1 MLIDFLGLPVLA
13 QQSTQNSLSPHPEYF
28 ERRAGI
34 LCTLATTITSVSSL
48 VLRFNVTLVSRLRV
62 NGMRLAYD
70 EAVLDK
76 FSDILSAVGSSNFCG
91 LIGVE
96 PDLLL
101 AAFQY

>member
-1 MLIDFLGLPVLA
+1 M
-13 QQSTQNSLSPHPEYF
+13 
-28 ERRAGI
+28 
-34 LCTLATTITSVSSL
+34 SSL
-48 VLRFNVTLVSRLRV
+48 VFGLNVTLVSGLRV

-76 FSDILSAVGSSNFCG
+76 LSNILSAVGSSDFCS
-91 LIGVE
+91 LVGVE